1 MSDSRPVSG
10 SSLARTIPSKISVNT
25 SDDIRLAA
33 LTRTFLGKF
42 FRQHR
47 HAQEPTPKQCY
58 QQSKHQTKPQSGSS
72 QRDDSRLI
80 ASGMSVHSAQAAKS
94 LASARHRLNY
104 LPWAGSNPT
113 SQL

>member
-10 SSLARTIPSKISVNT
+10 SFLARTIPSKISVNT

-47 HAQEPTPKQCY
+47 HAQEPTPKQCP
-58 QQSKHQTKPQSGSS
+58 STRRSPRVDRVSE
-72 QRDDSRLI
+72 
-80 ASGMSVHSAQAAKS
+80 MTAA
-94 LASARHRLNY
+94 
-104 LPWAGSNPT
+104 
-113 SQL
+113 